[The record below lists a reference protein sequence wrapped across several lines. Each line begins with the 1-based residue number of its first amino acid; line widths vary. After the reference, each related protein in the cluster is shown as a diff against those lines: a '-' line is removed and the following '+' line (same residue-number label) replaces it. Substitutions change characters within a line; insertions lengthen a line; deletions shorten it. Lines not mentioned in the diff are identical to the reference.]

1 MSKKCHHL
9 IIDDEFKALSPIYS
23 KEDYTKTEVNLVLLE
38 SAPYPIK
45 VWRNIILTDF
55 LCYQICHKHSIPFEV
70 ERMSFYSRNDALLY
84 VCETYIQTEYLPEP
98 HNRYLIG

>member
-38 SAPYPIK
+38 SASWI
-45 VWRNIILTDF
+45 
-55 LCYQICHKHSIPFEV
+55 
-70 ERMSFYSRNDALLY
+70 
-84 VCETYIQTEYLPEP
+84 
-98 HNRYLIG
+98 